1 MSFESAERRESDSR
15 AADPGALWRWIR
27 AAARALIRI
36 ALCALVL
43 LPGNAAAEIAP
54 DAGLESRSIEL
65 PELIVTVIDPLDA
78 RLGFMY
84 HRELDAILAALNNVG
99 FW

>member
-36 ALCALVL
+36 ALCAVVL
-43 LPGNAAAEIAP
+43 LPGNAAAE
-54 DAGLESRSIEL
+54 RS
-65 PELIVTVIDPLDA
+65 PPTRA
-78 RLGFMY
+78 SNQGASSFRS
-84 HRELDAILAALNNVG
+84 
-99 FW
+99 